1 MRITRVALSFFTVGL
16 LAGTFEQAA
25 GVGYTE
31 RRPRVPGHAVMAAS
45 LVPASPV
52 LKPAMP
58 VLVRESRLPAS
69 DDDANALHQARG
81 ARALIELGDGS
92 VAEAVAAFTGAA
104 AKGVGEVNV
113 ATAPQPASQ
122 PATTVALAS
131 PSPAASQPEQS
142 SEPSRK
148 LRPFFDPLPPE
159 AEILVVP
166 EPKIAKRPQEFILP
180 FEKGRVTSMF
190 NQGRRH
196 PAIDLAGPLG
206 TQVYATTRKQRV
218 TFAGWRGGYGNL
230 VITRDP
236 QGRHHYYGHLHRLL
250 ARVGVV
256 LDQGETLGLLG
267 TTGRSTGPHVHYEV
281 RTPNGRHLDPSRL
294 LFAGR
299 VGRGY
304 AWNTP
309 RPEGTG
315 TRLAARSGQPRPR

>member
-1 MRITRVALSFFTVGL
+1 MRITRVALSFFSVGF
-16 LAGTFEQAA
+16 LAGSFEQAA
-25 GVGYTE
+25 GLGSAE
-31 RRPRVPGHAVMAAS
+31 RRD
-45 LVPASPV
+45 PAPTY
-52 LKPAMP
+52 A
-58 VLVRESRLPAS
+58 
-69 DDDANALHQARG
+69 
-81 ARALIELGDGS
+81 
-92 VAEAVAAFTGAA
+92 
-104 AKGVGEVNV
+104 
-113 ATAPQPASQ
+113 
-122 PATTVALAS
+122 VALAS
-131 PSPAASQPEQS
+131 LTLPSAIELAAPSLDGDLKSEPATKSMFRADSAPGHQPVPPIEAGDAKAAEMVAALSATAGRPAGEAKAEPVALSPA
-142 SEPSRK
+142 SEAAPPSRK

-159 AEILVVP
+159 DEPLVVP

-206 TQVYATTRKQRV
+206 TPVYTTTRKQRI

-236 QGRHHYYGHLHRLL
+236 QGRQHYYGHLHRIL
-250 ARVGVV
+250 ARVGAV

-281 RTPNGRHLDPSRL
+281 RTPKGQHLDPSKL

-299 VGRGY
+299 VRRGY

-309 RPEGTG
+309 RPEITS
-315 TRLAARSGQPRPR
+315 TKLAARTGQPRPR